1 MSDNPKRYHPS
12 WLVFEYVSFLKNAF
26 FFILFLFILRG
37 DVMTGWI
44 LWAKIIFILFA
55 GWTIIHILLKWFFHT
70 YQINNNSIALR
81 EGVFV
86 KNHRVVPFERIQNHQ
101 TNTNFLHRLFKLTS
115 LTLETGTSDSESSIK
130 FSVITHDEARMILK
144 KIEEKDAVAEAEA
157 EAEEVVD
164 KPKRTVYF
172 RSTKKDTIK
181 AALTSFSFLAIF
193 PLLSAAYFQVNDF
206 FDLEETTL
214 SAFEYFKA
222 HIGLLALLFIVAML
236 LSVVI
241 GYIQTVV
248 KYGNYVISADDER
261 IYIEKGVWNTSTFS
275 IQKDKVQ
282 AIKIEQPLIKRL
294 LNMVE
299 IKLISAGGLGE
310 EKLETNAL
318 YPFMAKREA
327 YELVNTLLPA
337 YHIEEEMKRLPRK
350 VLLLKLLT
358 PYYGTLVVGAGLFFF
373 QREWLWITGVI
384 FVLAILSRILDY
396 LFTSY
401 LRHGEFIQT
410 RKGGFSNET
419 LLTRRARIEEIEV
432 QHSWIQRKFD
442 VASLKFSNRAKPVFV
457 SELAYLPKE
466 DVAAFYV
473 WYGER

>member
-1 MSDNPKRYHPS
+1 MNDQPKRYHPS
-12 WLVFEYVSFLKNAF
+12 WLVFEYVSFIKNAF
-26 FFILFLFILRG
+26 FFVLFLFVLRG

-44 LWAKIIFILFA
+44 LWAKIIFLLIA
-55 GWTIIHILLKWFFHT
+55 GWTIIHILLKWLFHT
-70 YQINNNSIALR
+70 YQINERSITLR

-101 TNTNFLHRLFKLTS
+101 TNTNFLHRLFKMTS
-115 LTLETGTSDSESSIK
+115 LSLETGTSDSESSIK
-130 FSVITHDEARMILK
+130 FSVITHHEARMILK
-144 KIEEKDAVAEAEA
+144 MIEEKDSGKDAENEVL
-157 EAEEVVD
+157 EE
-164 KPKRTVYF
+164 KPKRKVYF

-206 FDLEETTL
+206 FDLESTTQ
-214 SAFEYFKA
+214 SAFEYLQT
-222 HIGLLALLFIVAML
+222 HIGLLIMLFVVAMI

-248 KYGNYVISADDER
+248 KYGNYVISADSDR
-261 IYIEKGVWNTSTFS
+261 IYIQKGVFHTSTFS

-318 YPFMAKREA
+318 YPFMAKHAA

-350 VLLLKLLT
+350 VLVLKLLT
-358 PYYGTLVVGAGLFFF
+358 PYYGTLIVGAGLFFF
-373 QREWLWITGVI
+373 QREWLWVTGVV
-384 FVLAILSRILDY
+384 FVISILSRILDY
-396 LFTSY
+396 FFTSY

-419 LLTRRARIEEIEV
+419 LLTKRARIEEIEV
-432 QHSWIQRKFD
+432 RHSWIQRKFN
-442 VASLKFSNRAKPVFV
+442 VASLSFSNRAKPVFI
-457 SELAYLPKE
+457 SELTYLPKE

-473 WYGER
+473 WYGERK